1 MKVIYTSEKKIAS
14 SVVKAHN
21 HKVVAIAVQLWG
33 TAEGTLM
40 LPAKPSSP
48 QNLPVTPFTYSFTG
62 HHDYYAV
69 ANRVTG
75 KRAVSHYVIGVTGR
89 PSAKIRL
96 SSLLRNMRKDF
107 VCTLRHLPRLL
118 VISRSH
124 ITSNATL
131 SMLLLL
137 SP

>member
-1 MKVIYTSEKKIAS
+1 
-14 SVVKAHN
+14 
-21 HKVVAIAVQLWG
+21 
-33 TAEGTLM
+33 M
-40 LPAKPSSP
+40 LPVKPSSP

-62 HHDYYAV
+62 DHDYYAV

-89 PSAKIRL
+89 PSARIRL

-118 VISRSH
+118 VISRFHVTLLVMLQYQCYCYFHHTYYVDSCFFSCCYH
-124 ITSNATL
+124 ILRALLAGMFATTAKKL
-131 SMLLLL
+131 MN
-137 SP
+137 